1 MSGIL
6 LGKPIL
12 HSEGNRPNLSN
23 ATGTLPVA
31 NGGTGKTSLADNR
44 VLTGNGTGAVSDE
57 ANLTFNGTT
66 LAVTGAAT
74 ISTTLGVSGI
84 SSFTSSTNS
93 TSISTGAVVITG
105 GLGVGGN
112 FYGINAQL
120 SSTGNV
126 SFSGRAVMQGGTL
139 PSMQFLNSGFSA
151 RIPLDCA
158 GLILDKTITAGGT
171 TGAQTI
177 NKYAGSVNFAAA
189 ATSLVV
195 TNSLLTANS
204 LVVPFIQTNDATMTE
219 VRAVPAAGS
228 FTLHT
233 TTAPTAETRVG
244 FHVIN

>member
-1 MSGIL
+1 MSAIL
-6 LGKPIL
+6 SGKPIL
-12 HSEGNRPNLSN
+12 HSQGNRPDLSN

-31 NGGTGKTSLADNR
+31 NGGWGTTDGSFTSPGSITLNTSSNGNITF
-44 VLTGNGTGAVSDE
+44 VPNGTGIVTTASR
-57 ANLTFNGTT
+57 LT
-66 LAVTGAAT
+66 VTNA
-74 ISTTLGVSGI
+74 
-84 SSFTSSTNS
+84 TNS
-93 TSISTGAVVITG
+93 TSTSTGALVLTG
-105 GLGVGGN
+105 GLAVGGN
-112 FYGINAQL
+112 FYGLNAQL

-126 SFSGRAVMQGGTL
+126 AFSGRAVMQGGTL

-195 TNSLLTANS
+195 TNSLVTANS